1 MLPTRSRLVVGV
13 FIAVVLCTSGL
24 LPPPIATSPYETT
37 APAPYLHQAVPETND
52 RFDRLTTEYSFEP
65 DNAVD
70 VSTLP
75 PAGQRVV
82 ERTVA
87 GSPDADGWYRYE
99 LPVCVDGVLGCDSV
113 RAPPAAFTY
122 GTAPPSEIFTVVDVD
137 GERYLLQTG
146 VQPGAD
152 TTGDLR
158 GQSVGIYTWLAGL
171 LPLGVLVGA
180 ATIIGHH
187 SDRRRVADLVVAAG
201 GIVLGVGLAVPYVVV
216 GDVVAYDTI
225 AWPLFG
231 GVLAAVAVALVGVAW
246 LAVEYAGTTG
256 TTPSSARDRE

>member
-1 MLPTRSRLVVGV
+1 MDATRSRLAVGIL
-13 FIAVVLCTSGL
+13 IAVLLTTSGL
-24 LPPPIATSPYETT
+24 LPLPIATSPYETT
-37 APAPYLHQAVPETND
+37 PPAPYLHQAVPDTSD
-52 RFDRLTTEYSFEP
+52 RFDRLTAEYGFDSN
-65 DNAVD
+65 DAVD

-75 PAGQRVV
+75 PASRQVV

-99 LPVCVDGVLGCDSV
+99 LPVCVDGVLVCDSV
-113 RAPPAAFTY
+113 REPPSTFTY
-122 GTAPPSEIFTVVDVD
+122 GTAPPAEIFTIVAVD
-137 GERYLLQTG
+137 GDRYLLQTG

-180 ATIIGHH
+180 AAVIGHH
-187 SDRRRVADLVVAAG
+187 SDRRRVADLVVGLG
-201 GIVLGVGLAVPYVVV
+201 GVVLAVGLVVPYLVVT
-216 GDVVAYDTI
+216 DVVAYDAI

-231 GVLAAVAVALVGVAW
+231 AVLGAVGVALVGVAW
-246 LAVEYAGTTG
+246 LAAGYAGTTG
-256 TTPSSARDRE
+256 TTPS

>member
-1 MLPTRSRLVVGV
+1 MSRTRSRLIVGV
-13 FIAVVLCTSGL
+13 LIAVLLCTSGL
-24 LPPPIATSPYETT
+24 LPLPIAASPYETT

-52 RFDRLTTEYSFEP
+52 RFDRLTTEYGFDP
-65 DNAVD
+65 DDAVD

-75 PAGQRVV
+75 AASQRVV
-82 ERTVA
+82 EQTVA

-99 LPVCVDGVLGCDSV
+99 LSVCVDGVFVCDSA
-113 RAPPAAFTY
+113 REPPTAFTY
-122 GTAPPSEIFTVVDVD
+122 GTAQPSEIFTLVDVS

-146 VQPGAD
+146 IQPGAD

-180 ATIIGHH
+180 ATVIGHH
-187 SDRRRVADLVVAAG
+187 SDRRRVADLVVALG
-201 GIVLGVGLAVPYVVV
+201 GVVLAIGLAVPYLIV
-216 GDVVAYDTI
+216 GDVVAYDTV

-231 GVLAAVAVALVGVAW
+231 GVLAAVGVALAGVAW
-246 LAVEYAGTTG
+246 LAVKYAGSTG
-256 TTPSSARDRE
+256 TTPS

>member
-1 MLPTRSRLVVGV
+1 MSHTRNRLVVGV
-13 FIAVVLCTSGL
+13 LIAVLLCTSGL
-24 LPPPIATSPYETT
+24 LPAPIAASPYETT
-37 APAPYLHQAVPETND
+37 APAPYLHQAVPETSD
-52 RFDRLTTEYSFEP
+52 RFDRLTAEYGFDP
-65 DNAVD
+65 DDAVD

-75 PAGQRVV
+75 PTSQQVV

-99 LPVCVDGVLGCDSV
+99 LPLCVDSVLVCDSV
-113 RAPPAAFTY
+113 REPPTVFTY
-122 GTAPPSEIFTVVDVD
+122 GTAQPSEIFTIVDV
-137 GERYLLQTG
+137 GEERYLLQTG

-180 ATIIGHH
+180 ATVIGHH
-187 SDRRRVADLVVAAG
+187 SNRRRVADLVVALG
-201 GIVLGVGLAVPYVVV
+201 GVVLAAGLAVPYLVV
-216 GDVVAYDTI
+216 GDVVAYDAI

-231 GVLAAVAVALVGVAW
+231 GVLAAVGVALVGVAW
-246 LAVEYAGTTG
+246 LAVGYAGATG
-256 TTPSSARDRE
+256 TTPS

>member
-1 MLPTRSRLVVGV
+1 MSHTRSRLVVGV
-13 FIAVVLCTSGL
+13 LLAVLLCTSGL
-24 LPPPIATSPYETT
+24 LPLPIAASPYETT
-37 APAPYLHQAVPETND
+37 TPAPYLHQAVPETSD
-52 RFDRLTTEYSFEP
+52 RFDRLTTEYGFES

-70 VSTLP
+70 VSTLSP
-75 PAGQRVV
+75 TGQQVV

-87 GSPDADGWYRYE
+87 GAPDADGWYRYE
-99 LPVCVDGVLGCDSV
+99 LPVCVDGVLVCDSV
-113 RAPPAAFTY
+113 REPPEPFTY
-122 GTAPPSEIFTVVDVD
+122 GTGQPSEIFTLVDID

-180 ATIIGHH
+180 TTVIGHH
-187 SDRRRVADLVVAAG
+187 SDRRRVADLVVTLGGVVLAA
-201 GIVLGVGLAVPYVVV
+201 GLAVPYLVV

-231 GVLAAVAVALVGVAW
+231 GVLAAVGVALVGVAW
-246 LAVEYAGTTG
+246 LAVGYAGTTG
-256 TTPSSARDRE
+256 TTPS